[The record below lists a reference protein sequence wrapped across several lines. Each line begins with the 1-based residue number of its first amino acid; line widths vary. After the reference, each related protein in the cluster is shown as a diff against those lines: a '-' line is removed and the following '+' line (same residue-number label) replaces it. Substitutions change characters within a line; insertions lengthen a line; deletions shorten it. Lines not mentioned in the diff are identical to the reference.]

1 MTQTRKARQPMT
13 DSDQIHPIAR
23 NQPPFSLHLG
33 MRIIAAMVESEEMD
47 LEEGTRRL
55 LPLHAHATQHL
66 TGLET
71 DPTIDILTAKYR
83 QELKSFGEIINNGV
97 KHIQKLEKD
106 RQAQEQEAQAQA
118 AQEGQADPSELTPEI
133 LAMLQKHRVTLQLM
147 EERGNA
153 ELAIRLQKAARDP
166 GGGRSCQ
173 SSNRLIYGSY
183 TSTMGGAGRSPRRLG
198 RIHEVRSI
206 RVGGDAARRARR
218 PPRRTAPDR
227 HDGAESRQAGRAGR
241 SKEKH

>member
-1 MTQTRKARQPMT
+1 MSLQQLDEHAGALDIEGRHRLKR
-13 DSDQIHPIAR
+13 DQIAAFIGYEQANRYIPASGTPRMPIDTQIAQLENAQLEAGVEIQIMP
-23 NQPPFSLHLG
+23 NQMHAAHLEAHLPR

-97 KHIQKLEKD
+97 KHIQKLEKE
-106 RQAQEQEAQAQA
+106 RQDQEAQAQAQA

-153 ELAIRLQKAARDP
+153 ELAIRLQKAEQERA
-166 GGGRSCQ
+166 
-173 SSNRLIYGSY
+173 
-183 TSTMGGAGRSPRRLG
+183 
-198 RIHEVRSI
+198 I
-206 RVGGDAARRARR
+206 RAADAAAKV
-218 PPRRTAPDR
+218 AI
-227 HDGAESRQAGRAGR
+227 G
-241 SKEKH
+241 